1 MEKIECKK
9 VLIVARNKYIERKRE
24 LENELDDISNES
36 FIKQKECLEKLS
48 FHLLESNNECL
59 KSIGSLIVFKCLI
72 RKANK
77 KLLTINNYYLEKYL
91 LVNDNLT
98 VVNNEL
104 NKVLKGLDFLM
115 ETSDNELRKYMS
127 YKIK

>member
-1 MEKIECKK
+1 MEYKK

-24 LENELDDISNES
+24 LENELDDISKES
-36 FIKQKECLEKLS
+36 FIKQKECLDKLS
-48 FHLLESNNECL
+48 FHLLASNNECL
-59 KSIGSLIVFKCLI
+59 KIIGSLIVFKCLI
-72 RKANK
+72 RKVNK